1 MGGGEFAIKSWEEY
15 VEVAYGKGIKP
26 LFVGD
31 LKSLY
36 SFDMRFEEGEGEDQ
50 CEDKELKAVSGY
62 ILQVFDDSF
71 VMITEEGEKFVVRL
85 NTCTKS
91 FANMRDYSLDA
102 GDITVVKGIKGG
114 SDSEIMATQLTCI
127 RR

>member
-1 MGGGEFAIKSWEEY
+1 MGGGEYAIKSWEEY
-15 VEVAYGKGIKP
+15 VETAYGKGVKP

-36 SFDMRFEEGEGEDQ
+36 SFDMGYQDKKEED
-50 CEDKELKAVSGY
+50 CENKALKAVSGY

-71 VMITEEGEKFVVRL
+71 VMITEEGEKFVVKL
-85 NTCTKS
+85 NGCTKS
-91 FANMRDYSLDA
+91 FANMKGYNLDA
-102 GDITVVKGIKGG
+102 GDIAVLKGIKGQA
-114 SDSEIMATQLTCI
+114 DNEIIATQLTCI